1 MLDKLRIGQKLTIV
15 FLFMAALVCATGYLG
30 ITYVSE
36 VGDTG
41 LHVSS
46 RLAPHVDAMMEVKL
60 AATTA
65 HLNLEEI
72 MSGDTERDID
82 DVWAL
87 FEEADWYC
95 GAVIDGGRNA
105 EGTYVATSDPELRD
119 RVLRLR
125 RSLASV
131 TRAARDRYAN
141 LGAGT
146 AGVGTAADQSFDA
159 SFERFMRESDEV
171 ESRVQRAMNEGDA
184 RVRHTRDTSRTIMIV
199 VMGFA
204 LLVAVALALG
214 MARHLTTP
222 VVAAA
227 SLSQKIAQGD
237 LQAVH
242 DLDGAQD
249 RGDEVGVLMRNFA
262 SMRSS
267 IREAMQAM
275 QAGASDLATQS
286 QEVGSTAS
294 EYAAS
299 AAEQASAVQ
308 EASSTVEEV
317 RQLAES
323 SVRSAREVVDSAE
336 HAVER
341 GHRGIEAIGAAV
353 ETMERVGARVEGIAK
368 TIHELSERNQRVREV
383 VDTVNE
389 LAEQSNLLAVNASIE
404 AAQAGEHGRGFGVVA
419 GEVRNLATQSKRAAQ
434 QIRGLLAEIEKA
446 TADAVGASQDGSQR
460 AVEGKTMIHSVRAV
474 VEELAGALE
483 GSSERAR
490 GIAGSAAQQA
500 QAIAQVSEALRAVAE
515 TGQMHLTGVA
525 NLEGAATKL
534 GGLSERLKTLTE
546 RYRL

>member
-1 MLDKLRIGQKLTIV
+1 MLERLRIGQKLTVV
-15 FLFMAALVCATGYLG
+15 FMFMAAIVCATGYLG
-30 ITYVSE
+30 ITYVSS

-41 LHVSS
+41 LFVSS
-46 RLAPHVDAMMEVKL
+46 RLAPQVDAMMEIKL

-87 FEEADWYC
+87 FDEADWYC
-95 GAVIDGGRNA
+95 GAVLEGGRNA
-105 EGTYVATSDPELRD
+105 EGTYVATTDPALRD
-119 RVLRLR
+119 KVLRVR
-125 RSLASV
+125 RSLATV
-131 TRAARDRYAN
+131 TRAARDRHAD

-146 AGVGTAADQSFDA
+146 AGVGTEADQSFDA
-159 SFERFMRESDEV
+159 SFDEFVRESDQAETM
-171 ESRVQRAMNEGDA
+171 VQAAMNEGDA
-184 RVRHTRDTSRTIMIV
+184 VVRHTRETSRLTMMG
-199 VMGFA
+199 VM
-204 LLVAVALALG
+204 LVALVLALALALI

-227 SLSQKIAQGD
+227 GLSQKIAQGD
-237 LQAVH
+237 LRISDEA
-242 DLDGAQD
+242 DAAED
-249 RGDEVGVLMRNFA
+249 RGDEVGALMRNFA
-262 SMRSS
+262 SMRTS
-267 IREAMQAM
+267 IRDAMQAM
-275 QAGASDLATQS
+275 QSGASDLATQS

-353 ETMERVGARVEGIAK
+353 DTMERVGARVEGIAK

-460 AVEGKTMIHSVRAV
+460 ALEGKTMIHSVREV

-515 TGQMHLTGVA
+515 TGQMHLAGVA
-525 NLEGAATKL
+525 NLENAATKL
-534 GGLSERLKTLTE
+534 GGLSERLKTMTD